1 MAFPAMIPMV
11 ALTNTANDIP
21 ALVKKAD
28 ELLSPASLI
37 NLSVLVGTNGQLILR
52 NDQMVLV
59 VAEGWTNS
67 GPSFQRPPSRFAAS
81 AAIEELRRLTNLPL
95 TTLASLLGVERRSVY
110 FWIEGRPISSDNQT
124 RLETLQSLSR
134 RLDRGE
140 PSETAEA
147 VLAACQVPETPSALP
162 DKSSGLRAI
171 EGQPGARLPQF
182 SVAALIQ
189 RGDDTLPRR
198 SR

>member
-37 NLSVLVGTNGQLILR
+37 DLSVLVGTNGQLSLKS
-52 NDQMVLV
+52 DQMVLV
-59 VAEGWTNS
+59 IANDWTNS
-67 GPSFQRPPSRFAAS
+67 GPSIQRQLPRFDAS
-81 AAIEELRRLTNLPL
+81 AAIEELRRLTSLPL

-110 FWIEGRPISSDNQT
+110 FWIEGRPISTDNQT
-124 RLETLQSLSR
+124 RLETLQSLAR

-140 PSETAEA
+140 PSQTAEA
-147 VLAACQVPETPSALP
+147 VLAACQAPETSPAVP
-162 DKSSGLRAI
+162 DKLSGLRAV

-189 RGDDTLPRR
+189 RGDDSLPRR
-198 SR
+198 DR